1 VAVVG
6 TTFIGDGV
14 TTGSWNYA
22 AAGKSLAWTLA
33 GGAVARGLAG
43 SWRGSAF
50 VSRTRVKT
58 VSEMENVTIYGYRKT
73 VDWGATQANVTLNLG
88 NSGTFCGM
96 GAASPGVAAGWC

>member
-73 VDWGATQANVTLNLG
+73 VGATQANVTLNLG